1 MKTKKLLFILNPRA
15 GRNKPHGPLF
25 DALAILSGAGY
36 LIRIHETSAPGDAAD
51 TAAREGAGYDLV
63 VAAGGDGTLN
73 EVISGLMRLDAPPP
87 LGYLPQGT
95 TNDFASSLQIPRTPA
110 SAAKNIVQNRMRELD
125 IGRWNE
131 RSFIYV
137 ASFGAF
143 TRSSYAASQAAKN
156 ALGHFAYILEGMNAF
171 YEDHYST
178 GENACISDI
187 TISDYER
194 FLLRRARALGK
205 KIVGVFF
212 YGRPIAMQGIAE
224 QFDAILYAWHGG
236 CEAANAAADLLFGD
250 RSPSGRTPV
259 TFPRLAT
266 HLPLYY
272 NCYSSGHEVNSY
284 YGESMPGGYR
294 DSLASPYYPFGFG
307 LSYTEFEYS
316 DIHAENKDGSIE
328 VSLKIKNIGS
338 FDGKTVVQV
347 YAGANGD
354 HPVKLL
360 KGFKKVN
367 VPAGK
372 EIEETVTVYKDDL
385 KFYDEKAGEWYLEN
399 EYTFY
404 VGQDSADAMN
414 NKLTVSV

>member
-156 ALGHFAYILEGMNAF
+156 ALGHFAYILEGMKDLNTLRPYHIRLTADGEVLDGDYLF
-171 YEDHYST
+171 GAVCNST
-178 GENACISDI
+178 SIGGLMKLDPERVVLDDGKFEMLDALIKNGENGNAAGNIVFKGVNQQYDSQGLVFRHVSSLRLETEEELPWSLDGEYAPSVPVVDI
-187 TISDYER
+187 VNR
-194 FLLRRARALGK
+194 QRAL
-205 KIVGVFF
+205 
-212 YGRPIAMQGIAE
+212 RM
-224 QFDAILYAWHGG
+224 
-236 CEAANAAADLLFGD
+236 LL
-250 RSPSGRTPV
+250 
-259 TFPRLAT
+259 
-266 HLPLYY
+266 
-272 NCYSSGHEVNSY
+272 
-284 YGESMPGGYR
+284 
-294 DSLASPYYPFGFG
+294 
-307 LSYTEFEYS
+307 
-316 DIHAENKDGSIE
+316 
-328 VSLKIKNIGS
+328 
-338 FDGKTVVQV
+338 
-347 YAGANGD
+347 
-354 HPVKLL
+354 
-360 KGFKKVN
+360 
-367 VPAGK
+367 
-372 EIEETVTVYKDDL
+372 
-385 KFYDEKAGEWYLEN
+385 
-399 EYTFY
+399 
-404 VGQDSADAMN
+404 
-414 NKLTVSV
+414 